1 MYNRKRPHYL
11 VVLLL
16 SAPYSNIMTSYWS
29 WGSAVY
35 ANLEAQM
42 FLSMVNAALALPIF
56 GLMSRSC
63 LATLW
68 ANHTS
73 RVDEGFSLSDGLIN
87 ICDWCLESG
96 GDLPFSVVY
105 FDLDS
110 RSWWCCFCPS
120 FVFGDAKGEPSH
132 RQSRDNWFAP
142 GLSKIMK
149 IYHSSCLMR
158 QSSWSSQ

>member
-1 MYNRKRPHYL
+1 MYNKKRPHYL

-35 ANLEAQM
+35 PNLETQM
-42 FLSMVNAALALPIF
+42 FLSMEKCSTCLANFWLDVTV
-56 GLMSRSC
+56 
-63 LATLW
+63 LATLRV
-68 ANHTS
+68 NHTS
-73 RVDEGFSLSDGLIN
+73 RVDEGFNFDGLIN
-87 ICDWCLESG
+87 ICDWCLGSG

-110 RSWWCCFCPS
+110 RSCWCCFCPA
-120 FVFGDAKGEPSH
+120 FVFGDAKGEPNH

-158 QSSWSSQ
+158 QSSWYSQ